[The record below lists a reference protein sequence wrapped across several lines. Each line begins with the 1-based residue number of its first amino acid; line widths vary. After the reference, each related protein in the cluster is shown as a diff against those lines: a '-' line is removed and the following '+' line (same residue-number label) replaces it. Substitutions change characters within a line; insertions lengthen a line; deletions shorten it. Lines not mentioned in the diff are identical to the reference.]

1 MTDLV
6 EAVRFNWPY
15 QAELFRIFLE
25 QHGLEAV
32 VFDAQ
37 SAGYSEGAIT
47 GVRGMVLVEDL
58 TDAKELFRQYESRA
72 SARSDQGRNP
82 PR

>member
-6 EAVRFNWPY
+6 EAARFTWPY

-37 SAGYSEGAIT
+37 SFGYSEGAIV
-47 GVRGMVLVEDL
+47 GIRVMVLDEDL
-58 TDAKELFRQYESRA
+58 AEAKKLLRDYE
-72 SARSDQGRNP
+72 P
-82 PR
+82 